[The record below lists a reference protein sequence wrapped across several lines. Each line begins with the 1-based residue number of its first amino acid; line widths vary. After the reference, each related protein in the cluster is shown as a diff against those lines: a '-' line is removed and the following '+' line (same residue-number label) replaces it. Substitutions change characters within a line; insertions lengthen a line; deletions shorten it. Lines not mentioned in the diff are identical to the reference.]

1 MKITILTIFPEFF
14 DSPLKQSLL
23 GKAAEGGPLQVDLV
37 DIRDFSTDK
46 HNTVDDAPF
55 GGGTGMVIKVEP
67 LAEALR
73 QVVGEQPGP
82 GTKILLTSAAGQRLT
97 QSLATEYSLVEH
109 LVIICGRY
117 KGVDA
122 RLLQLFD
129 IREISLGDFVLNG
142 GEIAALAIV
151 ESVFRLLPGGIGKI
165 DSALTDSFSEGLLG
179 PQVWTRPAEYEGHR
193 VPEVMLG
200 GNHARQQLYRR
211 WNSLEQTMDARPDLL
226 RRADLVDE
234 DRRMMGQIAGGMR
247 FEDCY

>member
-23 GKAAEGGPLQVDLV
+23 GKAADHGPLQVELV

-55 GGGTGMVIKVEP
+55 GGGTGMVMKVEP
-67 LAEALR
+67 LAAALR
-73 QVVGEQPGP
+73 KVVGEQPEP
-82 GTKILLTSAAGQRLT
+82 RRKVLLTSPAGRRFE
-97 QSLATEYSLVEH
+97 QSLATQYSLVDH

-129 IREISLGDFVLNG
+129 IEEVSLGDFVLNG
-142 GEIAALAIV
+142 GEVAALAII

-165 DSALTDSFSEGLLG
+165 DSALTDSFSDYLLG
-179 PQVWTRPAEYEGHR
+179 PQVWTRPAEYEGLS

-200 GNHARQQLYRR
+200 GNHARQELYRR
-211 WNSLEQTMDARPDLL
+211 WSSLQQTMSVRPDLL
-226 RRADLVDE
+226 KRAELVDE
-234 DRRMMGQIAGGMR
+234 DRRMLGQLAGGMN